1 MSEKHDKNEELLAMQ
16 ADLFAKEEALQERLN
31 KIEQMEQEIRQKEKS
46 LKEKE
51 KAKKQVL
58 LRLSPTLWNDLAQWA
73 EDDYRSINS
82 QIEYLLTEA
91 VRKRKKSE

>member
-1 MSEKHDKNEELLAMQ
+1 MQ
-16 ADLFAKEEALQERLN
+16 ANLVAKEEALQERLN

-82 QIEYLLTEA
+82 QNEYLLTA
-91 VRKRKKSE
+91 AARKRNKSE

>member
-16 ADLFAKEEALQERLN
+16 ANLFAKEEALQERLN

>member
-1 MSEKHDKNEELLAMQ
+1 MSENQKETEELLAMQ
-16 ADLFAKEEALQERLN
+16 TSLLKKEEALRERLK
-31 KIEQMEQEIRQKEKS
+31 KIEQMEQEIKKKEKS

-91 VRKRKKSE
+91 VRKRKQSD

>member
-1 MSEKHDKNEELLAMQ
+1 MAISKNNTDKSQNDPSALDAAEQ
-16 ADLFAKEEALQERLN
+16 ALHERL
-31 KIEQMEQEIRQKEKS
+31 ERLQQMEDEIRRKEKN

-58 LRLSPTLWNDLAQWA
+58 LRLSPTLWNELAQWA

-91 VRKRKKSE
+91 VRKRKKS